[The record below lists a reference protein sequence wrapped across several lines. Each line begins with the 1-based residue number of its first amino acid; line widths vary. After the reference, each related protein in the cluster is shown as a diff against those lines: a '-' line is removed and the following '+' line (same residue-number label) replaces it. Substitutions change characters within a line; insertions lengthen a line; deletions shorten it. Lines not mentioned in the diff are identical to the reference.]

1 MRLLVLLWLPLP
13 FLSSLYLCIGYAT
26 TTKVSTPRGVAQY
39 RLPQPAPQPAP
50 VPPASEALQMRTGG
64 AAARNDTSQARSQTQ
79 TASNQRRR
87 TQIVRRRRPVSRN
100 LSSTST
106 TTSTTSTTTTSTTT
120 TSTTTSR
127 PSLANGFNFFNP
139 SFWSFGQQS
148 LVAVRPPTKQPHPP
162 KKFSSKEEKI
172 GYRKP
177 PKTTIKPRS
186 SPTTRATTTTTMRP
200 STDGPF
206 RIALPTLTF
215 PSGEAKGRD
224 REKEKRA
231 AAELRLR
238 FNCPREN
245 EVRFQLFPKIC
256 QTDKDCAVWQRD
268 ELCCDIFGASSCVSG
283 VPKPLEEAVHAPI
296 LGLIPRKCPTRPLA
310 ELWWDVQE
318 CSTDMDCWPRVC
330 CPDGRRR
337 YCRTSQPELGTA
349 PVPVKRSFDYLT
361 EYLECTAPPP
371 PIFDLHPKACTSTL
385 DCFPNVCCQ
394 EAGLRHCRPPKKSV
408 LTLMANFLNVDFV
421 KRLTQNIVIK

>member
-1 MRLLVLLWLPLP
+1 MRLVWLQLLAAGGA
-13 FLSSLYLCIGYAT
+13 LYLTIGCAT
-26 TTKVSTPRGVAQY
+26 AAKASTTSRGVAQY
-39 RLPQPAPQPAP
+39 KLPLPAPLPAHETAVASGADQHQPKR
-50 VPPASEALQMRTGG
+50 QQQQG
-64 AAARNDTSQARSQTQ
+64 
-79 TASNQRRR
+79 ASNQRSRN
-87 TQIVRRRRPVSRN
+87 QVVRRRRPTPSTTTTTAT
-100 LSSTST
+100 STST
-106 TTSTTSTTTTSTTT
+106 TTTTTTSTTT
-120 TSTTTSR
+120 TTTTPR

-139 SFWSFGQQS
+139 NFWSFGRQS

-162 KKFSSKEEKI
+162 KKFSPKEDKSSQ
-172 GYRKP
+172 RKP
-177 PKTTIKPRS
+177 PKTTRKPLSNTS
-186 SPTTRATTTTTMRP
+186 SRTSTSTSTTTTLKP

-206 RIALPTLTF
+206 RIALPTLNF
-215 PSGEAKGRD
+215 PSDDKDKEKDKEKG
-224 REKEKRA
+224 KRA

-238 FNCPREN
+238 FDCPREN

-256 QTDKDCAVWQRD
+256 KTDRDCAVWQRD

-283 VPKPLEEAVHAPI
+283 VPKPLEETPHAPI
-296 LGLIPRKCPTRPLA
+296 LGLIPRKCPSRPLA

-318 CSTDMDCWPRVC
+318 CSNDMDCWPRVC

-337 YCRTSQPELGTA
+337 YCRTSQPELETA
-349 PVPVKRSFDYLT
+349 PVPVKRSFDYLS

-421 KRLTQNIVIK
+421 KRLAQNIVIK

>member
-1 MRLLVLLWLPLP
+1 MKVYMLLLSLLG
-13 FLSSLYLCIGYAT
+13 SLCLCIDYAT
-26 TTKVSTPRGVAQY
+26 PARPTAASRRSGSNNNTITNSNNSNSRGVAQY
-39 RLPQPAPQPAP
+39 KLPLG
-50 VPPASEALQMRTGG
+50 VPTNEALQLKSGVDDRRTESP
-64 AAARNDTSQARSQTQ
+64 TK
-79 TASNQRRR
+79 RRR
-87 TQIVRRRRPVSRN
+87 TQIVMRRRPVI
-100 LSSTST
+100 STTITT
-106 TTSTTSTTTTSTTT
+106 TTSSTTTSTTT
-120 TSTTTSR
+120 TPR

-139 SFWSFGQQS
+139 NFWSFGQQS
-148 LVAVRPPTKQPHPP
+148 LVAVQPPTKTSHPP
-162 KKFSSKEEKI
+162 KKFTSKDAI
-172 GYRKP
+172 PSYRKQV
-177 PKTTIKPRS
+177 KITQKSRL
-186 SPTTRATTTTTMRP
+186 TTTTTTSTTTTTTTPKP
-200 STDGPF
+200 STTTSRSATDGPF
-206 RIALPTLTF
+206 RIALPTLNF
-215 PSGEAKGRD
+215 PTAAAKD
-224 REKEKRA
+224 KEKDKRA
-231 AAELRLR
+231 TAELRLR

-256 QTDKDCAVWQRD
+256 KTDKDCAVWQRD
-268 ELCCDIFGASSCVSG
+268 ELCCDIFGSSSCVSG
-283 VPKPLEEAVHAPI
+283 VAKPLEEASHAPI
-296 LGLIPRKCPTRPLA
+296 LGLIPRKCPSRPLA

-337 YCRTSQPELGTA
+337 YCRTSQPELETV
-349 PVPVKRSFDYLT
+349 PVPVKRSFDYLS

>member
-1 MRLLVLLWLPLP
+1 MKLLWLQL
-13 FLSSLYLCIGYAT
+13 LAAVSIGFAT
-26 TTKVSTPRGVAQY
+26 AAKASAGRGVAQY
-39 RLPQPAPQPAP
+39 KLPLPAPLPAN
-50 VPPASEALQMRTGG
+50 E
-64 AAARNDTSQARSQTQ
+64 AARELQATVGVDQPRRQQQS
-79 TASNQRRR
+79 ASNQRKR
-87 TQIVRRRRPVSRN
+87 TQIVRRRRPVAS
-100 LSSTST
+100 STTTTTSTSTST
-106 TTSTTSTTTTSTTT
+106 TTTTTTTSTTT
-120 TSTTTSR
+120 TPR
-127 PSLANGFNFFNP
+127 PSLANGFNFFSPN
-139 SFWSFGQQS
+139 FWSFGQQS

-162 KKFSSKEEKI
+162 KKFSPKEEKASQRKQVKTT
-172 GYRKP
+172 RKP
-177 PKTTIKPRS
+177 PGGGLSSTTTAR
-186 SPTTRATTTTTMRP
+186 TTSRFLTTTTTLKP

-206 RIALPTLTF
+206 RIALPTLNF
-215 PSGEAKGRD
+215 PSPDDKDVDKEKG
-224 REKEKRA
+224 KRA

-256 QTDKDCAVWQRD
+256 KTDRDCSVWQRD

-283 VPKPLEEAVHAPI
+283 VPKPLEETPHAPI
-296 LGLIPRKCPTRPLA
+296 LGLIPRKCPSRPLA

-337 YCRTSQPELGTA
+337 YCRTSQPELETA

-421 KRLTQNIVIK
+421 KRLAQNIVIK

>member
-26 TTKVSTPRGVAQY
+26 ATKVSTPRGVAQY
-39 RLPQPAPQPAP
+39 RLPQPAPAL
-50 VPPASEALQMRTGG
+50 VLSDSEAVQMRAGG
-64 AAARNDTSQARSQTQ
+64 AAGRNDTSQARSQ

-87 TQIVRRRRPVSRN
+87 TQIVRRRRPVNRN
-100 LSSTST
+100 SSTST
-106 TTSTTSTTTTSTTT
+106 TTSTTSKTT
-120 TSTTTSR
+120 TSTTTSTTTAR
-127 PSLANGFNFFNP
+127 PSLSNGFNFFNP

-172 GYRKP
+172 SYRKP
-177 PKTTIKPRS
+177 PKTTSKPRS
-186 SPTTRATTTTTMRP
+186 SPTTRTTTTTTTTVRP
-200 STDGPF
+200 ATDGPF

-215 PSGEAKGRD
+215 SSGEGKERD

-256 QTDKDCAVWQRD
+256 KTDKDCAVWQRD

-283 VPKPLEEAVHAPI
+283 VAKPLEEAVHAPI

-337 YCRTSQPELGTA
+337 YCRTSQPELETA
-349 PVPVKRSFDYLT
+349 PAPVKRSFDYR
-361 EYLECTAPPP
+361 ECWTISGILRVSDNYESFLMQSPSIWSALPRRHQSL
-371 PIFDLHPKACTSTL
+371 ISTQRRVPQRWTVSRT
-385 DCFPNVCCQ
+385 CAARRRVS
-394 EAGLRHCRPPKKSV
+394 GTVVRPRS
-408 LTLMANFLNVDFV
+408 LCSH
-421 KRLTQNIVIK
+421 

>member
-1 MRLLVLLWLPLP
+1 MRLVWLQLLAAGGA
-13 FLSSLYLCIGYAT
+13 LYLTIGCAT
-26 TTKVSTPRGVAQY
+26 AAKASTTSRGVAQY
-39 RLPQPAPQPAP
+39 KLPLPAPLPAQETAVASGADQHQPRR
-50 VPPASEALQMRTGG
+50 QQQQG
-64 AAARNDTSQARSQTQ
+64 
-79 TASNQRRR
+79 ASNQRSRN
-87 TQIVRRRRPVSRN
+87 QVVRRRRPTPSTTTTTAT
-100 LSSTST
+100 STST
-106 TTSTTSTTTTSTTT
+106 TTTTTTSTTT
-120 TSTTTSR
+120 TTTTPR

-139 SFWSFGQQS
+139 NFWSFGRQS

-162 KKFSSKEEKI
+162 KKFSPKEDKSSQ
-172 GYRKP
+172 RKP
-177 PKTTIKPRS
+177 PKTTRKPLSNTS
-186 SPTTRATTTTTMRP
+186 SRTSTSTSTTTTLKP

-206 RIALPTLTF
+206 RIALPTLNF
-215 PSGEAKGRD
+215 PSDDKDKEKDKEKG
-224 REKEKRA
+224 KRA

-238 FNCPREN
+238 FDCPREN

-256 QTDKDCAVWQRD
+256 KTDRDCAVWQRD

-283 VPKPLEEAVHAPI
+283 VPKPLEETPHAPI
-296 LGLIPRKCPTRPLA
+296 LGLIPRKCPSRPLA

-318 CSTDMDCWPRVC
+318 CSNDMDCWPRVC

-337 YCRTSQPELGTA
+337 YCRTSQPELETA
-349 PVPVKRSFDYLT
+349 PVPVKRSFDYLS

-421 KRLTQNIVIK
+421 KRLAQNIVIK

>member
-1 MRLLVLLWLPLP
+1 MFVIWSRT
-13 FLSSLYLCIGYAT
+13 A
-26 TTKVSTPRGVAQY
+26 PR
-39 RLPQPAPQPAP
+39 P
-50 VPPASEALQMRTGG
+50 T
-64 AAARNDTSQARSQTQ
+64 
-79 TASNQRRR
+79 
-87 TQIVRRRRPVSRN
+87 
-100 LSSTST
+100 
-106 TTSTTSTTTTSTTT
+106 
-120 TSTTTSR
+120 
-127 PSLANGFNFFNP
+127 LANGFNFFNP

-148 LVAVRPPTKQPHPP
+148 LVSLSAPTKPPPHPP
-162 KKFSSKEEKI
+162 KKFTHSTAISSKEEKL
-172 GYRKP
+172 GYHKQQKAALKP
-177 PKTTIKPRS
+177 GFKSASRTT
-186 SPTTRATTTTTMRP
+186 TTTAPATTTTTINTR
-200 STDGPF
+200 STEGPF

-215 PSGEAKGRD
+215 PSAAGTSNDK
-224 REKEKRA
+224 EKDKRA
-231 AAELRLR
+231 AADLRQR
-238 FNCPREN
+238 FNCPQEN

-256 QTDKDCAVWQRD
+256 KTDKDCVVWQRD
-268 ELCCDIFGASSCVSG
+268 ELCCDIFGSSSCVTG
-283 VPKPLEEAVHAPI
+283 IAKPLEEAAHAPI

-318 CSTDMDCWPRVC
+318 CRTDMDCWPRVC

-337 YCRTSQPELGTA
+337 YCRTSQPELETV